1 MRDAEQELR
10 ALQRRFGDVQ
20 RMADLGS
27 WEWDIPQDRITW
39 TEGLYRIF
47 GQTPETF
54 EATYEA
60 YLECIHPD
68 DREMV
73 HRTVEQAFEQRRPY
87 SMDHRLVRPGGA
99 VRWVHSSG
107 DVEVDEGGEPVRLH
121 GIAVDITDRKR
132 AEDFLRQFITTAA
145 HELRTPVA
153 TISHATELLSAG
165 ELPEPEREEIL
176 DVLELQGRRLRTL
189 SENLLDVA
197 TVDRGPGSVILGS
210 VDLREALSTALE
222 EAPPP
227 DDVELTVDVQEGS
240 NVRADPAQLERVLV
254 NLLTNI
260 YEHGGER
267 GWITTER
274 DAFEVTLEIA
284 DDGPGVP
291 EDVLGELFSPF
302 RAGRGDNEGP
312 GLGLAVVRTLMAGFG
327 GTIDHYRREPRG
339 ARFVARFARPAAT

>member
-1 MRDAEQELR
+1 MRDLERELHE
-10 ALQRRFGDVQ
+10 LQRRFGDVQ

-27 WEWDIPQDRITW
+27 WEWDIPRDRITW

-47 GQTPETF
+47 GQTPESF

-73 HRTVEQAFEQRRPY
+73 HRTVEQAFERRRPY

-107 DVEVDEGGEPVRLH
+107 DVEVDEDGEPVRLH
-121 GIAVDITDRKR
+121 GIAVDITDRKH
-132 AEDFLRQFITTAA
+132 AEDLLRQFITTAA

-153 TISHATELLSAG
+153 TISHATELLSFGEPAG
-165 ELPEPEREEIL
+165 AERDEIL
-176 DVLELQGRRLRTL
+176 AVLGSQGRRLRTL

-197 TVDRGPGSVILGS
+197 TVEQGPNSVILGS
-210 VDLREALSTALE
+210 VELDKALDGALS

-227 DDVELTVDVQEGS
+227 EGLELEIRVPDGLA
-240 NVRADPAQLERVLV
+240 VRADPPQLQRVLI

-260 YEHGGER
+260 YDHGGDHA
-267 GWITTER
+267 WITAER
-274 DAFEVTLEIA
+274 DGFEVSLEVA

-291 EDVLGELFSPF
+291 ADLVGDLFAPF
-302 RAGRGDNEGP
+302 RAGRGDTEGP

-327 GTIDHYRREPRG
+327 GTIDHHRRDPRG
-339 ARFVARFARPAAT
+339 ARFVARFGQAS

>member
-1 MRDAEQELR
+1 MRDPERELHE
-10 ALQRRFGDVQ
+10 LQRRFRDVQ

-27 WEWDIPQDRITW
+27 WEWDVPRDRITW

-47 GQTPETF
+47 GQTPESF

-73 HRTVEQAFEQRRPY
+73 HRTVERAFEHRRPY

-107 DVEVDEGGEPVRLH
+107 DVEVDEDGEPVRLH

-132 AEDFLRQFITTAA
+132 AEDFLREFITTAA

-153 TISHATELLSAG
+153 TISHATELLSSG
-165 ELPEPEREEIL
+165 ELPVPERGEIL
-176 DVLELQGRRLRTL
+176 DVLGLQGRRLRTL

-197 TVDRGPGSVILGS
+197 TVDRGPNSVILGS
-210 VDLREALSTALE
+210 VDLRGALVSAVE
-222 EAPPP
+222 EVPPP
-227 DDVELTVDVQEGS
+227 DDVTLTVDVEEGLK
-240 NVRADPAQLERVLV
+240 VRADPQQLERVLV
-254 NLLTNI
+254 NLLTNV
-260 YEHGGER
+260 YQHGGGR
-267 GWITTER
+267 AWITAEP
-274 DAFEVTLEIA
+274 DAFEVTLEVA

-291 EDVLGELFSPF
+291 ADLVGELFSPF
-302 RAGRGDNEGP
+302 RAGRGDTEGP

-327 GTIDHYRREPRG
+327 GTIDHHRREPHG
-339 ARFVARFARPAAT
+339 ARFVARFGQAPAA